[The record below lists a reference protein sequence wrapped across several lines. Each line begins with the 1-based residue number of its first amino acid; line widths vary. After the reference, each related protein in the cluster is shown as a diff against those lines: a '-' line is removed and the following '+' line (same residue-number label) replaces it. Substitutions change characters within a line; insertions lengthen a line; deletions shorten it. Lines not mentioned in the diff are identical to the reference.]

1 MMMNRPLEGGAV
13 AASRP
18 GPLTGP
24 HSLTVDRRLGKR
36 L

>member
-18 GPLTGP
+18 GPLTSRRFP
-24 HSLTVDRRLGKR
+24 TLDRRLGKR
-36 L
+36 